1 MFRNIFLVGGWINE
15 MVWVVVGLVYL
26 VEVILL
32 LNFLWDFLI
41 VSLDV
46 WLLCIVCERKVIE
59 LYWGDNYFFIL
70 LLIGWK
76 CLIVILYLY
85 KMRNEF
91 IRCGK
96 YFKYLYLLRKEIFCF
111 CDLRIEEKVIGEE
124 GGEFVI
130 EVDC

>member
-46 WLLCIVCERKVIE
+46 LLLCKVCERKVIE
-59 LYWGDNYFFIL
+59 LY
-70 LLIGWK
+70 
-76 CLIVILYLY
+76 
-85 KMRNEF
+85 
-91 IRCGK
+91 
-96 YFKYLYLLRKEIFCF
+96 
-111 CDLRIEEKVIGEE
+111 
-124 GGEFVI
+124 
-130 EVDC
+130 